1 LTGLRA
7 NRIESC
13 KHLEE
18 DMSVKVKLGYVPSY
32 RFRFSPWC
40 AKMRDESLAV
50 LRSIEG
56 VEVVVPEAAPEGTE
70 PNPARGTT
78 RTGAVSGLDEGEGVA
93 EYFLSQK
100 VDGLILCPLD
110 FGDERSASKIAEK
123 LQVPVLLYATKEP
136 PAVNDASLA
145 RQSDSYCGNL
155 SMASGLYRRNIA
167 FRYAGIYCPEEPE
180 LLYEFETFA
189 AACAVIKHLVGAR
202 IGQVGVRPNT
212 FETVAYDEVA
222 MIQKF
227 QQNVIPLNIADIVFA
242 AKSFADDDPKVQA
255 LIANVR
261 ETVPNI
267 TVADDYLLN
276 EAKVELALRNF
287 YTENKLSA
295 MAVQCWPSIGREM
308 GISVCALYGR
318 LTENEMLTACEVDV
332 LGSLAMMVNYY
343 AGMGHIKPHFIDW
356 TIQHRDN
363 PNWLLAWHCGN
374 APVSLAA
381 DPCKVALRSRMNM
394 TGELPVK
401 EHDFSAGLHQFQ
413 IKPGVVTFC
422 RLQEYDNEWK
432 MLIAT
437 GEIVSS
443 DEELAGTWSW
453 VAVRDH
459 EELYRTLVEEGFV
472 HHASM
477 IHGDQTDVLLEV
489 CDFLDIEPI
498 VVM

>member
-1 LTGLRA
+1 
-7 NRIESC
+7 
-13 KHLEE
+13 
-18 DMSVKVKLGYVPSY
+18 MSVKVKLGFVPSY
-32 RFRFSPWC
+32 RFRFSEWC

-56 VEVVVPEAAPEGTE
+56 VEVVVPEAAPAGTA
-70 PNPARGTT
+70 PNPAMGTT
-78 RTGAVSGLDEGEGVA
+78 ATGAVSGLDEGEGVA

-100 VDGLILCPLD
+100 VDGVVLCPLD

-123 LQVPVLLYATKEP
+123 CGVPVLLYATKEP
-136 PAVNDASLA
+136 PAIQDASLA
-145 RQSDSYCGNL
+145 RVSDSYCGNL
-155 SMASGLYRRNIA
+155 SMASGLYRRHIP
-167 FRYAGIYCPEEPE
+167 FRYAGIFFPEEPE
-180 LLYEFETFA
+180 LRHEFEVFA
-189 AACAVIKHLVGAR
+189 AAVAVVKHLVGAR
-202 IGQVGVRPNT
+202 IGQVGVRPAT

-222 MIQKF
+222 MINKF
-227 QQNVIPLNIADIVFA
+227 QQNVIPTNISDIVYA
-242 AKSFADDDPKVQA
+242 ARSFADDDPRVQE
-255 LIANVR
+255 IIKDVR
-261 ETVPNI
+261 ATHPILTVS
-267 TVADDYLLN
+267 DEYLLN

-287 YTENKLSA
+287 YQENKLSA

-308 GISVCALYGR
+308 GLSVCAMYGR
-318 LTENEMLTACEVDV
+318 LTEDEMLTACEVDV
-332 LGSLAMMVNYY
+332 LGALAMMCNYY
-343 AGMGHIKPHFIDW
+343 AGMGRIKPHFIDW

-381 DPCKVALRSRMNM
+381 DPDKVALRSRMNM
-394 TGELPVK
+394 TGELPVR
-401 EHDFSAGLHQFQ
+401 EHDPTAGLHQFQ

-422 RLQEYDNEWK
+422 RLQEYDGEWK

-437 GEIVSS
+437 GEIVPS

-459 EELYRTLVEEGFV
+459 DELYRTLVEEGFV

-477 IHGDQTDVLLEV
+477 IHGDQTEVLLEV

-498 VVM
+498 VVF